1 MKAFRIN
8 SIYIELP
15 NKINTIMRTLAKPV
29 FLITHDDIAFLE
41 TNPIQRD
48 LDSQLLDA
56 IETEIILE
64 TDTTKNSNTPP
75 FKTSENSVLQTGDV

>member
-1 MKAFRIN
+1 MMI
-8 SIYIELP
+8 L
-15 NKINTIMRTLAKPV
+15 L
-29 FLITHDDIAFLE
+29 FLE

-48 LDSQLLDA
+48 LDSQQLDA